1 MKTASAVL
9 QDSSLFVTLTF
20 QIEEQKKKKKKNG
33 SNSLSENKQIR
44 NHFLCQLF
52 PKTSF
57 LAAGLLVGEF
67 NGFDSVH
74 SSFQNKLPA

>member
-9 QDSSLFVTLTF
+9 QDLSLFVTLTF
-20 QIEEQKKKKKKNG
+20 QIEEQKKKKKNS